1 MVDYVQPLLCSLC
14 IQISKTFL
22 IFLSALHL
30 ISTCND
36 DIMAMKNG
44 YNSVVGERG
53 VKVSGGQRQ
62 RIAIARAILKNA
74 PILILDEAT
83 SSLAKSSLIS
93 SMLVPFGTEKFFSL
107 YLR

>member
-53 VKVSGGQRQ
+53 VKVSGGQRH
-62 RIAIARAILKNA
+62 
-74 PILILDEAT
+74 
-83 SSLAKSSLIS
+83 SS
-93 SMLVPFGTEKFFSL
+93 SMTKSQKVQAGRWNKTSALLANHQKKI
-107 YLR
+107 